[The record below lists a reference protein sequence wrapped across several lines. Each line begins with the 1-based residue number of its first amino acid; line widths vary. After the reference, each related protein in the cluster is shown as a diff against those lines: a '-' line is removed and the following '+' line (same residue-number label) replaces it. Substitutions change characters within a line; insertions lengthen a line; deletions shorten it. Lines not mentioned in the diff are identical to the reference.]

1 MTCLR
6 RCLIVLLSLLL
17 LAAAALGGAAWLAT
31 DWLVRGDAPAKADA
45 ILVLSGD
52 PLRVVYAAEL
62 FRDGLAPQVILTV
75 ERRGRE
81 REKLDELGIPF
92 PRMENVY
99 RDVLLKLG
107 VPGDAIRTVGH
118 ELASTA
124 AEALALKAA
133 VKPGTTLLIVTS
145 PYHTRRS
152 RMVFEEHFPAA
163 TIRVVSDPKDSFP
176 RKWWTDQD
184 AARNTLLE
192 FTKTAFFLAGGRF

>member
-6 RCLIVLLSLLL
+6 RCLFVLLSLIL
-17 LAAAALGGAAWLAT
+17 LAAASIAATAWLAT
-31 DWLVRGDAPAKADA
+31 DWLVRGDTPGRADA
-45 ILVLSGD
+45 IVVLSGD

-62 FRDGLAPQVILTV
+62 FHNGLAPQVILTV
-75 ERRGRE
+75 EKRGRE

-107 VPGDAIRTVGH
+107 VPREAIRMVGH

-124 AEALALKAA
+124 AEGVALKAA

-152 RMVFEEHFPAA
+152 RMVFEAHFPAE
-163 TIRVVSDPKDSFP
+163 TIRVVSDPKDPFP
-176 RKWWTDQD
+176 RRWWTDQD

-192 FTKTAFFLAGGRF
+192 FAKTAFFLAGGRF